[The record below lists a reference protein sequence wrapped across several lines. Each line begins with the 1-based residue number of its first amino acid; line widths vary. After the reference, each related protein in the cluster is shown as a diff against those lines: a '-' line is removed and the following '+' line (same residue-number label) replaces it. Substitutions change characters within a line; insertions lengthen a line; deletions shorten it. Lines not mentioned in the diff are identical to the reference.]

1 MPNWVSNQINITGP
15 KEELD
20 RLQKQAATPYQTKS
34 SVLTEDGFEWVDAEN
49 QEELSFWNFVSPDES
64 ILEEYFGPEANKT
77 LEQALRH
84 ETNHWYDW
92 NVRNWGVKWDASYV
106 GVTRV
111 SDTEIAYT
119 FETPW
124 DAVVPVFLKMVE
136 EYPALDFEYRYLE
149 EQGWGGE
156 LHASEGIYWIMDE
169 WEIPETHEDRVDKIG
184 YCHCAEVGT
193 REEDIKYLFD
203 DCPPKM
209 VLMASK

>member
-106 GVTRV
+106 GVTQV

-149 EQGWGGE
+149 EQGWGG
-156 LHASEGIYWIMDE
+156 SFTPQKVSTG
-169 WEIPETHEDRVDKIG
+169 
-184 YCHCAEVGT
+184 
-193 REEDIKYLFD
+193 
-203 DCPPKM
+203 
-209 VLMASK
+209 